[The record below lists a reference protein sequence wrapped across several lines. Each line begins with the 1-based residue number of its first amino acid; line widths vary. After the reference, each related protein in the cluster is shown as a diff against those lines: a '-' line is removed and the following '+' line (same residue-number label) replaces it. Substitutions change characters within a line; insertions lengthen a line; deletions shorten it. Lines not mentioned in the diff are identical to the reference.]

1 MRIFGIWGLL
11 DIKCLVLQSGFES
24 IAVELEVL
32 AAVAVGNS
40 VVSEVKIASVH
51 NEERTKIMIVS
62 KRMNKPFKRIRLL

>member
-32 AAVAVGNS
+32 AAVGNS
-40 VVSEVKIASVH
+40 VVSEVKITSVH